1 MNSSENS
8 LQSAFL
14 RFKERK
20 KKLLQQAQAEEETRH
35 RHSLLQDYDSL
46 SPLDLR
52 RRFFD
57 CDEEERARRNTLRI
71 KFVEHAKK
79 YIGVPY
85 ARRYHAPDRDRSN
98 DRFPCA
104 GCAKASVRSP
114 CAYFDAPLHLDCCG
128 LIRRV
133 LFDLREDFGFTIGK
147 WNQAYYDRVGR
158 PDVCSTWTTTGSS
171 PDNTTYIDIISVRSN
186 LGWPACAR

>member
-98 DRFPCA
+98 DRCVF
-104 GCAKASVRSP
+104 
-114 CAYFDAPLHLDCCG
+114 
-128 LIRRV
+128 
-133 LFDLREDFGFTIGK
+133 
-147 WNQAYYDRVGR
+147 GR
-158 PDVCSTWTTTGSS
+158 PTPRAPRPWSLAPVASYSEHRKKKEVIRYTK
-171 PDNTTYIDIISVRSN
+171 NVRQH
-186 LGWPACAR
+186 LVQ

>member
-71 KFVEHAKK
+71 KFVEHVGTLLLKR
-79 YIGVPY
+79 IRTIP
-85 ARRYHAPDRDRSN
+85 
-98 DRFPCA
+98 FIC
-104 GCAKASVRSP
+104 
-114 CAYFDAPLHLDCCG
+114 PLHKLSPK
-128 LIRRV
+128 LVRKLV
-133 LFDLREDFGFTIGK
+133 LLFFVLLR
-147 WNQAYYDRVGR
+147 
-158 PDVCSTWTTTGSS
+158 
-171 PDNTTYIDIISVRSN
+171 
-186 LGWPACAR
+186 L